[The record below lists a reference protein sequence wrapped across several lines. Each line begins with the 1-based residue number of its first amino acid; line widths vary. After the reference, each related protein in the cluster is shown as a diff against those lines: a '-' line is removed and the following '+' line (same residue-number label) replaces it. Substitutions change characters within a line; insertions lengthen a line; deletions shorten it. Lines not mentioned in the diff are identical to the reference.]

1 MKITCKSCVQQA
13 LHSTAMHLCYFT
25 CDAISLSLSPA
36 ANEPDG
42 KLPASSPAH
51 QTDLFSSN
59 RRESQ
64 RIGTSNRGTGMGQ
77 RGTRKSS
84 LRRTSSRDGESSPSH
99 NVVQMQLDA
108 FANQLTVDEA
118 LTTVSD
124 LTLFS
129 LEN

>member
-1 MKITCKSCVQQA
+1 
-13 LHSTAMHLCYFT
+13 
-25 CDAISLSLSPA
+25 
-36 ANEPDG
+36 
-42 KLPASSPAH
+42 
-51 QTDLFSSN
+51 
-59 RRESQ
+59 
-64 RIGTSNRGTGMGQ
+64 MGQ

-84 LRRTSSRDGESSPSH
+84 LRRSSSRDGESSPSH

-108 FANQLTVDEA
+108 FADQLTVEEA